1 MDQAETNGPA
11 VHPAVNTPHWPL
23 FRHAIAGLAIAVGV
37 FVVLTAI
44 RPGLFVVGQ
53 QPNAALLPEDVVR
66 IQLGALRTNQDDD
79 EGIAVAFRF
88 ASPQNRSQTG
98 PITRFAAILR
108 SDPYLALLNHL
119 DATFG
124 RGMTMQDRSY
134 VPVVVTDARGVN
146 SAFVWVLTRHE
157 GASCGACWMTERV
170 VPLGEVATL
179 RFA

>member
-1 MDQAETNGPA
+1 
-11 VHPAVNTPHWPL
+11 L
-23 FRHAIAGLAIAVGV
+23 RHAVAGLAIAVGV
-37 FVVLTAI
+37 FVALTAI

-124 RGMTMQDRSY
+124 RGMTTESRSY

-157 GASCGACWMTERV
+157 GTSCEACWMTERV
-170 VPLGEVATL
+170 VPLGELATL